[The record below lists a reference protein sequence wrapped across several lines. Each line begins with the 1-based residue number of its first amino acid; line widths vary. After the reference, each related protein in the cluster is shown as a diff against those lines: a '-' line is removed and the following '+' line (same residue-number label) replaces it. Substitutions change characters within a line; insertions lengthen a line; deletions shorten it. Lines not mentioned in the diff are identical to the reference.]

1 MKLIVGLG
9 NPGAKYAQNR
19 HNLGFL
25 VLDRLAEQLGATPWR
40 LEKKF
45 HAEIAEFELEGGK
58 IILAKPQTFMN
69 NSGETVTAL
78 VHFYKDDLGPDDVW
92 VIHDD
97 IDLEVGDLRIKQGG
111 SSGGQNGV
119 QSVIDHLGPDFHRV
133 RIGVGL
139 NDRPSEPA
147 EVYVLKDMPK
157 AELRQILDNPELFD
171 TIKTEV
177 LGN

>member
-9 NPGAKYAQNR
+9 NPGPKYAQNR

-25 VLDRLAEQLGATPWR
+25 VLDRLAEQLNATPWH

-45 HAEIAEFELEGGK
+45 KAEIAEVELEGGR
-58 IILAKPQTFMN
+58 IILAKPQTYMN
-69 NSGETVTAL
+69 NSGEAVKPL
-78 VHFYKDDLGPDDVW
+78 VHFYKDELSPDSVW

-97 IDLEVGDLRIKQGG
+97 IDLNVGELRIKQGG

-119 QSVIDHLGPDFHRV
+119 QSIIDHLGPDFHRA
-133 RIGVGL
+133 RIGIGQ
-139 NDRPSEPA
+139 NDRPSQPA

-157 AELRQILDNPELFD
+157 TELQHILDDTALFDELRRAILA
-171 TIKTEV
+171 
-177 LGN
+177 